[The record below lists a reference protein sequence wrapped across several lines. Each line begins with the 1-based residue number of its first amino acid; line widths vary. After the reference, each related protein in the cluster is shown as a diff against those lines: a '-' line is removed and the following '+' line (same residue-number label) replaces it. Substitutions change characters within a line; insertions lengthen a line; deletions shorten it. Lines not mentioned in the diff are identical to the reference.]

1 MARILNLSIAEAAP
15 GKTAVLE
22 NQGIPAGQAVSE
34 RIDRI
39 YEAAC
44 DLLERVAL
52 PAGILAE
59 ISIPEFAE
67 VYAGEGRNEPETPVG
82 EIFGR
87 ADHLALFAVT
97 LGGEVSRE
105 IERRFE
111 ANDLALGTMLDS
123 AASVAAD
130 NLAEAAERHYIE
142 MLEDGDLVTPETGV
156 LRYSPGY
163 CGWHVSGQRRLFAYL
178 VPERIGIALGES
190 YLMQPLK
197 SVSGVI
203 IAGPR
208 TIHGFRDSYP
218 FCDQCETRGCRERL
232 RALFAGREASS
243 DQEGA

>member
-1 MARILNLSIAEAAP
+1 MARTLSLSIAEAAP

-22 NQGIPAGQAVSE
+22 NQGIPSGQAVSE

-39 YEAAC
+39 YDSAC
-44 DLLERVAL
+44 ELLARVAS
-52 PAGILAE
+52 PAAILAE

-67 VYAGEGRNEPETPVG
+67 VYEGEGRNEPETPVG
-82 EIFGR
+82 DIFGR

-105 IERRFE
+105 IERCFK
-111 ANDLALGTMLDS
+111 AHDLALGTMLDS

-130 NLAEAAERHYIE
+130 NLAEVAERRYTE
-142 MLEDGDLVTPETGV
+142 MLEESGLVTPETGV

-163 CGWHVSGQRRLFAYL
+163 CGWHVSGQRRLFAFL
-178 VPERIGIALGES
+178 KPERIGIALGES
-190 YLMQPLK
+190 FLMQPLK
-197 SVSGVI
+197 SVSGVM

-208 TIHGFRDSYP
+208 AIHVFRDSYP

-232 RALFAGREASS
+232 RALFSGREALS